1 MSDESH
7 GLEPGSRF
15 GKHLVVRKL
24 GQGGMGEVYEV
35 EHELTGKRHALKLL
49 NKEVTASSGALSRF
63 NREAKVMARLQ
74 HPGIVKVDDSGETE
88 GCHWFRMEL
97 MEGFEVSGKRV
108 VTLEDYVKLK
118 GVDGRLPPLELKSIL
133 TEILDALFF
142 AHEKGLV
149 HRDLKPANILFDG
162 TRLKISDF
170 GLVNAAGSEWVD
182 THLRSTVMNQDNV
195 KTLLDHDD
203 PTGSVSGTGSRSHAI
218 MGTFEYM
225 SPEQK
230 EIGKV
235 VDARSDLF
243 AVGLIAFG
251 MLTGRKSKVMM
262 KPVSQLGLGLDEAWD
277 EWLIKSIEEDP
288 SDRFQVAREMADDL
302 NLRFAPIGKT
312 GDFAGQEKPPAD
324 SSSDRK
330 SGTQES
336 ETKVQMPKEGFAF
349 LERSSGNKMLWCQ
362 PGAFM
367 MGSPWDEAG
376 RGFDEIQQEV
386 SLSKGF
392 WLCEYSVSQKQ
403 WEESMGTSPSLY
415 KGDSLPLDTVS
426 WDEAV
431 DFCSKLTERE
441 RKAGQISSGMEY
453 CLPTEAQWEYACRAG
468 TKTPFATGHELTG
481 DQANIDG
488 EGTTP
493 VDSYKPNPWGFS
505 DMHGNVYEWCS
516 DWYGKYPA
524 SPVSDPTGPK
534 DGQARVRRGG
544 HWGYGAEGARS
555 AFRRKL
561 SPDQQIP
568 GYLGFRV
575 SLQIS

>member
-7 GLEPGSRF
+7 NLEPGSKF
-15 GKHLVVRKL
+15 GKHLIMRKL

-35 EHELTGKRHALKLL
+35 EHELTRKRHALKLL

-63 NREAKVMARLQ
+63 NREATVMARLE
-74 HPGIVKVDDSGETE
+74 HPGIVKVDDSGETD

-108 VTLEDYVKLK
+108 ITLEDYVEFK

-133 TEILDALFF
+133 MEILDALSC

-170 GLVNAAGSEWVD
+170 GLVNAAGSEWV
-182 THLRSTVMNQDNV
+182 TTVMNQDNV
-195 KTLLDHDD
+195 KTLLDRDD
-203 PTGSVSGTGSRSHAI
+203 LTGSISGTGSRSHAI

-251 MLTGRKSKVMM
+251 LLTGRKSKVMM

-277 EWLIKSIEEDP
+277 DWLIKSIEENQG
-288 SDRFQVAREMADDL
+288 DRFQTAREMADDL
-302 NLRFAPIGKT
+302 NLRFAPRAQAGKSE
-312 GDFAGQEKPPAD
+312 AKERSSAD
-324 SSSDRK
+324 SSPDKS

-336 ETKVQMPKEGFAF
+336 ETKAEMPKEGFAF
-349 LERSSGNKMLWCQ
+349 FEPSSGNKMLWCQ
-362 PGAFM
+362 PGSFL
-367 MGSPWDEAG
+367 MGSPWDEEG
-376 RGFDEIQQEV
+376 RGFDEIQHEV
-386 SLSKGF
+386 SFSTGF
-392 WLCEYSVSQKQ
+392 WLCEYPVSQKQ
-403 WEESMGTSPSLY
+403 WEQLMDSCPSLY

-431 DFCSKLTERE
+431 EFCRKLTERE
-441 RKAGQISSGMEY
+441 RKSGNLSSGMEY

-468 TKTPFATGHELTG
+468 TKTPFASGHELTDG
-481 DQANIDG
+481 QANIDG
-488 EGTTP
+488 ERTTP
-493 VDSYKPNPWGFS
+493 VDSFKPNPWGFS

-516 DWYGKYPA
+516 DWYGKYPTN
-524 SPVSDPTGPK
+524 PVSDPTGPK
-534 DGQARVRRGG
+534 EGQARVRRGG
-544 HWGYGAEGARS
+544 HWGYGANGARS

-575 SLQIS
+575 SLQML